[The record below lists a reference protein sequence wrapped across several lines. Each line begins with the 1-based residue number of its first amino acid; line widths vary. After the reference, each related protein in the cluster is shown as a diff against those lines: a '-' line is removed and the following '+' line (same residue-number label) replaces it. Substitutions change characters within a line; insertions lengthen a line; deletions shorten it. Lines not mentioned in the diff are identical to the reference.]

1 MCEEKQPCK
10 NGEKCV
16 NSECTAKVNK
26 EKLLASKAEKK
37 SIIANNKL
45 VKK

>member
-1 MCEEKQPCK
+1 MCQENQPCH
-10 NGEKCV
+10 GSKCE

-26 EKLLASKAEKK
+26 EKLSASKAEKK

>member
-1 MCEEKQPCK
+1 MCQEKKPCN

-16 NSECTAKVNK
+16 NAECTAKVDK
-26 EKLLASKAEKK
+26 QKLSASKAEKK
-37 SIIANNKL
+37 SIIDNNKL

>member
-1 MCEEKQPCK
+1 MCEENKPCQ

-16 NSECTAKVNK
+16 NSECTSKVNR
-26 EKLLASKAEKK
+26 EKLSASKAEKK
-37 SIIANNKL
+37 SIIDNNKL

>member
-1 MCEEKQPCK
+1 MAEENNPC
-10 NGEKCV
+10 NHGEKCV

-26 EKLLASKAEKK
+26 KKLSASKADKE
-37 SIIANNKL
+37 SIISQNKL

>member
-1 MCEEKQPCK
+1 MCNENKPCN
-10 NGEKCV
+10 NGEKCD

-26 EKLLASKAEKK
+26 KKLLASKAEKK
-37 SIIANNKL
+37 SIIDNNKL